1 LRVVVSL
8 RSDVDLVFLCAMQ
21 LPYPLLEQS
30 LRQLWTS
37 NADAVSLLYAGTNA
51 LKVRTTNT
59 NKQDRI
65 LSLQP

>member
-1 LRVVVSL
+1 MCPV
-8 RSDVDLVFLCAMQ
+8 Q

-51 LKVRTTNT
+51 LKVGTNSTTEKT
-59 NKQDRI
+59 GA
-65 LSLQP
+65 LSTTP